1 MSWWDRIKES
11 IDSVEEESEREKNS
25 LKMKLYCSDIF
36 INKVRDIIN
45 MEDTSD
51 SRKIEMIKYIL
62 N

>member
-11 IDSVEEESEREKNS
+11 IDSAEEESEREKNS

-45 MEDTSD
+45 MENTSD
-51 SRKIEMIKYIL
+51 SRKIEMIKYLL